1 MSKFFKYKIIMP
13 KIKILFHILNIIFII
28 LYIYPGSILGYLI
41 YKDFNKQPQL
51 TRDFIIFSS
60 NHVYVFIIF
69 SLLGI
74 LSFKKDLK
82 KITYY
87 LFLVSIFLELMH
99 IIVPNRG
106 FQVADLLGNVLGV
119 ILSLIL
125 YKLFT
130 FRRSK

>member
-1 MSKFFKYKIIMP
+1 MRFLKLSFYISN
-13 KIKILFHILNIIFII
+13 LFLFIFY
-28 LYIYPGSILGYLI
+28 LYPGSIFGCFL
-41 YKDFNKQPQL
+41 YKDCNIQPQL

-69 SLLGI
+69 SLIGI
-74 LSFKKDLK
+74 FSFKKELK
-82 KITYY
+82 KISFY
-87 LFLVSIFLELMH
+87 LFSASIFLELLH
-99 IIVPNRG
+99 IIIPNRG
-106 FQVADLLGNVLGV
+106 FEVADLLGNVLGV

>member
-1 MSKFFKYKIIMP
+1 MRFLKLSFYISN
-13 KIKILFHILNIIFII
+13 LFLFIFY
-28 LYIYPGSILGYLI
+28 LYPGSIFGCFLYNDCNI
-41 YKDFNKQPQL
+41 QPQL
-51 TRDFIIFSS
+51 TRDFISFNIIFSS
-60 NHVYVFIIF
+60 NHVYVFTIF
-69 SLLGI
+69 SILGI

-82 KITYY
+82 KISYY

>member
-1 MSKFFKYKIIMP
+1 MRFLKLSFYISN
-13 KIKILFHILNIIFII
+13 LFLFIFY
-28 LYIYPGSILGYLI
+28 LYPGSIFGCFLYNDCGV
-41 YKDFNKQPQL
+41 QPQL
-51 TRDFIIFSS
+51 TRDFIIFSP

-82 KITYY
+82 KISYY
-87 LFLVSIFLELMH
+87 LFSVSLFLELMH
-99 IIVPNRG
+99 IIISNRG
-106 FQVADLLGNVLGV
+106 FEVADLLGNVLGV